1 MQKAGPQNNIYMLYA
16 AQQQAGFAQHAQLT
30 DAYHA
35 SQQIPTSTTT
45 TTTTTTTGSN
55 GRGRRSGAPNGIAG
69 W

>member
-35 SQQIPTSTTT
+35 SQQLP
-45 TTTTTTTGSN
+45 TTTTTGSN
-55 GRGRRSGAPNGIAG
+55 GRGGRSGAPNGIAG